1 MIKVRLSI
9 FFSLLPWHVPGFI
22 VKPLLVMGDSMAQK
36 SETADEPLDEGR
48 LKKLA
53 QRQQALQD
61 ELNAIQAKLEG
72 AERRAENREKVLLG
86 VGVQEA
92 LSAGKM
98 ERSVMVPLLDL
109 LTPKD
114 RAWMIARGWGSDGS
128 QGVKKQTKAAREKGP
143 ISQKEGKAAQL

>member
-1 MIKVRLSI
+1 MIKVRPSV
-9 FFSLLPWHVPGFI
+9 FFPLLPWHIPGFI

-36 SETADEPLDEGR
+36 TETADELLDEGR

-86 VGVQEA
+86 VGIQEA
-92 LSAGKM
+92 LSAGRM

-114 RAWMIARGWGSDGS
+114 KAWMLARGWGSDGS
-128 QGVKKQTKAAREKGP
+128 QGTRKQAKTAKGKGP
-143 ISQKEGKAAQL
+143 ISKEGSPA

>member
-1 MIKVRLSI
+1 
-9 FFSLLPWHVPGFI
+9 
-22 VKPLLVMGDSMAQK
+22 MAQK
-36 SETADEPLDEGR
+36 PETTDELLDEGR

-86 VGVQEA
+86 VGIQEA

-128 QGVKKQTKAAREKGP
+128 QGARKQPKAAKGKGP
-143 ISQKEGKAAQL
+143 ISKEGSQAA